1 MLYEVECVGQ
11 GEKSLLKGGDVLLLS
26 NGDII
31 IVRYIGPV
39 HWDNP
44 SDTNI
49 MLFKIIISLSIL
61 TKKTPLYFLFSW
73 GGGGEDSEKLFTMPV
88 RCQHEKQNSPLENEN
103 ISCHFSGFLTNLVK
117 G

>member
-1 MLYEVECVGQ
+1 MFLNVIYEVECVGQ

-49 MLFKIIISLSIL
+49 MLFKKIIGLSIL
-61 TKKTPLYFLFSW
+61 TKKLHYIFYSH
-73 GGGGEDSEKLFTMPV
+73 GEIEGDADFEISKLFTNASSVPTW
-88 RCQHEKQNSPLENEN
+88 K
-103 ISCHFSGFLTNLVK
+103 IKFSKN
-117 G
+117 